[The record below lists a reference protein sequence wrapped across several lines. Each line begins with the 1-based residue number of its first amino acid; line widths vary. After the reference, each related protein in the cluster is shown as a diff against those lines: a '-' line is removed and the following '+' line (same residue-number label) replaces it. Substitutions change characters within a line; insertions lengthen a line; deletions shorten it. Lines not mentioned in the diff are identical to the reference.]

1 MQKPRLATLPALLF
15 AVGLGMLMFYGHAWW
30 RLPDYSGDDIEQSV
44 ELNLAIDLQR
54 RGTSGGLGAEQ
65 VERLR
70 AQVRDEVRAAIAADQ
85 YEALRYIGIGLLLTV
100 MGLAQMWL
108 LRRMVAR

>member
-1 MQKPRLATLPALLF
+1 MQKRRFAAMPALLF

-30 RLPDYSGDDIEQSV
+30 RLPVYSADDIEQSV

-54 RGTSGGLGAEQ
+54 RGTLGRFSPEQ

-70 AQVRDEVRAAIAADQ
+70 AQLHDEVVAAIAADQ
-85 YEALRYIGIGLLLTV
+85 HEALRSMGIGLLLTV
-100 MGLAQMWL
+100 TGLTLMWL
-108 LRRMVAR
+108 LRRFTAR

>member
-1 MQKPRLATLPALLF
+1 MQKRRFATLPALLF

-30 RLPDYSGDDIEQSV
+30 RLPHYSADDIEQSV

-54 RGTSGGLGAEQ
+54 RGSSGGFSPEQ

-70 AQVRDEVRAAIAADQ
+70 AQVRNEVLAAIAADEH
-85 YEALRYIGIGLLLTV
+85 EALRYLGIGLLLTV

-108 LRRMVAR
+108 LSRMAAR